1 MYLQVYRFLVVGVIN
16 TVLNYTVFYLL
27 FIVGVDY
34 RISGV
39 SGFLSGGVLGFFLNR
54 RWTFGSSSRET
65 STVIKYVLV
74 QAFSLL
80 GHSVAQILVVEMF
93 FVHELI
99 SQVIGIMVSMSIN
112 FTLLKLYVF
121 ANKK

>member
-1 MYLQVYRFLVVGVIN
+1 MYLQVYRFLVVGVFN